1 MDAATGHPEV
11 KLDRKNRG
19 MMWHVGGYQ
28 NIAHPESATFPSFS
42 LEKFWYHMV
51 IDFFAELCS
60 V

>member
-1 MDAATGHPEV
+1 MDSATGHPEV

-19 MMWHVGGYQ
+19 MMWHVGGCQ

-42 LEKFWYHMV
+42 LEKFGTMV
-51 IDFFAELCS
+51 IVFFAELCC